1 MTLVVLAL
9 DGLDAGL
16 VEHFEASA
24 FVRESAGRIDTFAH
38 AREKP
43 YTLEVWPT
51 VATGLGPDEHG
62 VTGPATSDW
71 ENPLLE
77 LGSRLTGLLP
87 EGTRGTLGDLV
98 RRSTG
103 RRERLGRTDAETIFD
118 GNGCAVRNWPG
129 VGDGRDL
136 QYAWD
141 LMSAVSEGMP
151 RAEFERKLL
160 GTCAEQFGWARE
172 MLRHDVRLA
181 GVHVH
186 ALDAAGHAYADDE
199 ESLERLYRRVGEY
212 VEDLVAS
219 LATGDD
225 ILLLSDHGIHVTFY
239 GPDAAGNRP
248 DPGSHS
254 FRAFASA
261 TTPDLPESVFD
272 VRAWV
277 ERHIPSGS
285 QSEHETVEM
294 PVEQL
299 RNLGYVE

>member
-16 VEHFEASA
+16 VEHFDASA
-24 FVRESAGRIDTFAH
+24 FVLESAGRIETFAH

-62 VTGPATSDW
+62 VTGPGTSDW
-71 ENPLLE
+71 GNPLLE

-103 RRERLGRTDAETIFD
+103 ERERLGRTDAETIFD
-118 GNGCAVRNWPG
+118 GEGCVVRNWPG

-141 LMSAVSEGMP
+141 LMGVVSEGMP

-160 GTCAEQFGWARE
+160 GQCAEQFGWARE

-199 ESLERLYRRVGEY
+199 ESLERVYRRVGEY
-212 VEDLVAS
+212 VDELVAS
-219 LATGDD
+219 LAPEDD
-225 ILLLSDHGIHVTFY
+225 LLLLSDHGIHVTFY
-239 GPDAAGNRP
+239 GPDAAGDRP
-248 DPGSHS
+248 DPASHS

-261 TTPDLPESVFD
+261 TTDDLPESVYD
-272 VRAWV
+272 VRGWV
-277 ERHIPSGS
+277 ERHIPDRYERRGD
-285 QSEHETVEM
+285 EVDLPTKR
-294 PVEQL
+294 L
-299 RNLGYVE
+299 RDLGYVR